1 MMFVDRQAEPVTAEA
16 AEEPDVE
23 RARSTQEALIAAGLK
38 CFAERGFTGSRLVDI
53 VETAGL
59 TTGAFYRRF
68 SSKLDFFHA
77 LFMAYGEDLQSALA
91 ESADLRELVAAWVAV
106 ARRHRGVV
114 RAAAEVVYAEPSELE
129 ARRRLRDACAGIMA
143 QQLESPR
150 GWHEARHAALLL
162 ADVVAQYVFMEAAGW
177 LEQRDPDEVADS
189 VARLVDHGL
198 YGP

>member
-1 MMFVDRQAEPVTAEA
+1 MFVDRPAGPSGPQI
-16 AEEPDVE
+16 EEHPDPE
-23 RARSTQEALIAAGLK
+23 RTLSTQEALMAAGLE
-38 CFAERGFTGSRLVDI
+38 CFAKRGFTGSRLVDI

-68 SSKLDFFHA
+68 SGKLDFFHA
-77 LFMAYGEDLQSALA
+77 LFSAYGDELQSALA
-91 ESADLRELVAAWVAV
+91 GSADLRGQVAAWIAV

-114 RAAAEVVYAEPSELE
+114 RAAAEVVYAEPAELE

-177 LEQRDPDEVADS
+177 LEPRDPAEVADS
-189 VARLVDHGL
+189 VTRLVDHGL